1 MNINRGY
8 SRRKKLSLTY
18 EWKIEEFTSLIKSA
32 HSNKNDITLKSPS
45 FSTGAKVG
53 DSWCLEL
60 ILHNEKSKNTN
71 FISVF
76 LETNN
81 KNKEISAKFTLYILK
96 NDRLKYYV
104 REGDTKI
111 LGNDPDWGYS
121 QFIEKKKLLDGSKDF
136 LPMDTL
142 TLCVDLTVYG
152 DYETTAINFPVK
164 SSKHIVDDFKELF
177 ESKLG
182 SDVVLIVGNKK
193 IKAHKSI
200 LIARS
205 PILAAMFTH
214 EMYEN
219 LNNEATITD
228 VDPDIIEKM
237 LEFIYTDQVTD
248 LDVDAGY
255 LLEAADKYQLQK
267 LKELCEESLS
277 RSITVNNAVEVLI
290 LADRQNAPD
299 LLDYAAQFI
308 AINITSVIKT
318 DEYKNIET
326 KNTVL
331 SALLIKKLA
340 AINSDRGQKIK

>member
-8 SRRKKLSLTY
+8 SRREMLSLTY
-18 EWKIEEFTSLIKSA
+18 EWKIEEFTNLIKSS
-32 HSNKNDITLKSPS
+32 HNNRNSITLRSPL

-53 DSWCLEL
+53 DSWYLKL
-60 ILHNEKSKNTN
+60 ILKNKKSRNAN
-71 FISVF
+71 YISVF

-96 NDRLKYYV
+96 NDRLKYCV
-104 REGDTKI
+104 HESDTKI
-111 LGNDPDWGYS
+111 FGYDPDWGYS

-142 TLCVDLTVYG
+142 TLCVDLTVFG
-152 DYETTAINFPVK
+152 DYETTANNFPVK
-164 SSKHIVDDFKELF
+164 SSKHIVDDFKKLF

-205 PILAAMFTH
+205 PILAAMFTQD
-214 EMYEN
+214 MYEN
-219 LNNEATITD
+219 LNSEATITD
-228 VDPDIIEKM
+228 LDPDIVEKM

-277 RSITVNNAVEVLI
+277 RSITVNNAVEVMI
-290 LADRQNAPD
+290 LADRQNAQD
-299 LLDYAAQFI
+299 LMDYAAQFI
-308 AINITSVIKT
+308 AINITSVIET
-318 DEYKNIET
+318 DEYKNIEN
-326 KNTVL
+326 KNPVL

-340 AINSDRGQKIK
+340 AINSDRGQRLK